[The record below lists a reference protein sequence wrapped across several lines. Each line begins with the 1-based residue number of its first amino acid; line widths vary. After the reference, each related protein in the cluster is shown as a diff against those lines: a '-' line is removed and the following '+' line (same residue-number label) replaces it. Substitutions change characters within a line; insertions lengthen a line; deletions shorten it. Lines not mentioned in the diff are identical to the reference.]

1 MFSRPKALHQLEGL
15 TAFAICVALYS
26 QYGEG
31 WLLAVA
37 LFFAP
42 DLALLT
48 YAISSSAGTAIYNIL
63 HTYTLPAVLGSI
75 GVLMPQPLLWSIA
88 LIWAA
93 HIGFDRMLGLGLR
106 SPGSLNYAQLR
117 RIGRAPA

>member
-1 MFSRPKALHQLEGL
+1 MFNRPKVLHQLEGL
-15 TAFAICVALYS
+15 TALGICAALYS

-48 YAISSSAGTAIYNIL
+48 YAFSGTVGNSIYNMA
-63 HTYTLPAVLGSI
+63 HTYTLPAILASI

-117 RIGRAPA
+117 RVGRAPA